1 LSQEFG
7 GGKMSEILMGDLWL
21 KLSDKLIDSFIKIT
35 EARDKEKRIWR
46 SLETVIGTKDFMRVE

>member
-1 LSQEFG
+1 
-7 GGKMSEILMGDLWL
+7 MSEILMGDLWL